1 MPMPPRL
8 GASDNS
14 IFILPPRRMRTI
26 REGSCSANE
35 LEEAVRG
42 RQGRARNRRKRRR
55 KIERSRRKEGQL
67 ARRSARSTPLL
78 PPWLSGLDDT
88 DVGRADAEQ
97 TAFSKLQRL
106 KLALNGIFYDPVLKE
121 SMARATPFTQSD
133 IDDILD
139 SVRVASNGDLSLA
152 SGCAEFLLLM
162 LSLEEE
168 GTLNSDLME
177 RWEGVDS
184 GKDSE
189 KIMTRDLLIA
199 ATFHYCDC
207 VRARNLG
214 VYDFAKQTMEG
225 SIDKDAWAEIE
236 SKRQFWL
243 PDDRLDLP
251 DESSMQVSQQPPIFQ
266 YGEASTLIAAGAA
279 RIKKGEI
286 MAMTVKQPLSDAEIL
301 RSFLISVAEDWR
313 ALVIRSSAC
322 LYRLRGIARAGKRI
336 GATPGSYNQVGRE
349 ALKVYAPLAQ
359 RLGMQRLKSEIEN
372 TAFRVLYPRQFQVAS
387 SLYIR
392 EGGDLTSMA
401 QVLTTRMEQL
411 LRSDD
416 IFISQIEDV
425 SVNARVKEPYSLWR
439 KMLRYRKEMADMR
452 RNCRDEID
460 RRPTLSL
467 KWVPD
472 TLALRVVLSAMRL
485 SRLEDDESLRTRE
498 KMLCFYALQLISDV
512 WPSSMAT
519 ASENRIKDYIT
530 NPKKNGYQSLHY
542 SASMMIGGEEW
553 PFEVQVR
560 SEEMHKV
567 AEYGEAAHWDYKTQT
582 KASRSLPE
590 ANSGSLPALSQSSM
604 TDLFQDAQNTTSL
617 GREGKARKKSRIASY
632 IDSLASSRDVIVENN
647 LFIFVSTTDSA
658 LDGKI
663 VSVDPGLSSITDLLD
678 SLGVDLG
685 EDDLHIYKNG
695 IRVMTLD
702 DKLCNGDVVT
712 IPKEYKDKII

>member
-1 MPMPPRL
+1 
-8 GASDNS
+8 
-14 IFILPPRRMRTI
+14 MRTI

-349 ALKVYAPLAQ
+349 ALK
-359 RLGMQRLKSEIEN
+359 
-372 TAFRVLYPRQFQVAS
+372 
-387 SLYIR
+387 

-512 WPSSMAT
+512 WPSSMA
-519 ASENRIKDYIT
+519 IKDYIT